1 MIAKHKKKKINQA
14 KIIMIGPI
22 SLWLIMLVAI
32 PFIYI
37 LGISFLEKGTYGGV
51 KPIITLNNY
60 VQALNPLYLK
70 VFTESMIV
78 AAIITL
84 VCVLIAYPFT
94 YYIAQKSAVQK
105 AMLMSMV
112 TVPFLVPSLIRLFS
126 LTNLLRKNGMLNE
139 WLMRVG
145 IIQEPLALV
154 YNKVGAMIG
163 LVYILLPFMILPLY
177 SSIEKLD
184 KSYLEASSDLGAKPY
199 KTFINITLP
208 LTMPGI
214 FAGSILVFIPTLGLY
229 YVTDIMGGSKMQ
241 LIGNIIKN
249 EFITARNWPVGAA
262 ISVFLVIITL
272 IMIFGYQKSGGDM
285 NDLGV

>member
-1 MIAKHKKKKINQA
+1 MSTKHKKKKFNKA
-14 KIIMIGPI
+14 KIVMTGPV
-22 SLWLIMLVAI
+22 SLWLILLVAI
-32 PFIYI
+32 PFIYVI
-37 LGISFLEKGTYGGV
+37 GVSFLEKGTYGGV
-51 KPIITLNNY
+51 KPVITLHNY
-60 VQALNPLYLK
+60 VDALNPLYLK
-70 VFTESMIV
+70 VFGESIVV
-78 AAIITL
+78 AAIITI

-94 YYIAQKSAVQK
+94 YYIAQKNAVQK
-105 AMLMSMV
+105 AVLMSMV
-112 TVPFLVPSLIRLFS
+112 TIPFLVPSLIRLFS
-126 LTNLLRKNGMLNE
+126 LTNLLRKNGIINE
-139 WLMRVG
+139 VLIRLG
-145 IIQEPLALV
+145 IIEEPLSLV
-154 YNKVGAMIG
+154 YNKLGAMIG

-184 KSYLEASSDLGAKPY
+184 KSYLEASSDLGAKPH

-214 FAGSILVFIPTLGLY
+214 FAGSILVFIPSLGLY

-272 IMIFGYQKSGGDM
+272 VMIFGYQKSGGDM

>member
-1 MIAKHKKKKINQA
+1 MRAKRKKKKLNQA
-14 KIIMIGPI
+14 KMVMVGPL

-32 PFIYI
+32 PFIYVI
-37 LGISFLEKGTYGGV
+37 GISFLEKGTYGGV
-51 KPIITLNNY
+51 KPIITLSNY
-60 VQALNPLYLK
+60 VDALNPLYLK
-70 VFTESMIV
+70 VFSESIVV
-78 AAIITL
+78 AAIITF

-94 YYIAQKSAVQK
+94 YYIAQKSAIQK
-105 AMLMSMV
+105 AVLMSMV

-126 LTNLLRKNGMLNE
+126 LTNLLRKNGILNE

-184 KSYLEASSDLGAKPY
+184 KSYLEASSDLGAKTY